1 MAKLTELQSL
11 CLSYVDQLSTTNARV
26 LAEAMDVEVK
36 TVQRVL
42 RTQGVKEA
50 MLERARDKLAIAA
63 LDAANTITDDLLH
76 ATNDTEQGSLRLSAA
91 NTVLDRVGITSK
103 EVVVAEASPLI
114 VLPAKEVKAAFD
126 AVEQSEDQNEE

>member
-26 LAEAMDVEVK
+26 LAEAMAVEVK

-63 LDAANTITDDLLH
+63 LDAANTITRPI
-76 ATNDTEQGSLRLSAA
+76 TEM
-91 NTVLDRVGITSK
+91 TSSTRARPRQRTRMK
-103 EVVVAEASPLI
+103 STGNHHTTKNNNGPSHTIRRAQ
-114 VLPAKEVKAAFD
+114 
-126 AVEQSEDQNEE
+126 AVMM